1 MKQNTH
7 TTLYDNNMFVK
18 IPSIKENVSVVE
30 SFIEN
35 IGEKIKIEES
45 IYGNV
50 LVSVTEAVN
59 NAIVHGNKEDKNKKV
74 RLALKQ
80 NKKSVRFVV
89 EDEGVGFDFDSLPDP
104 TNPKNIEKVKGRGV
118 FLIRSLSDKTT
129 FKHGGRTVEMLFKL

>member
-1 MKQNTH
+1 
-7 TTLYDNNMFVK
+7 MFVK

-35 IGEKIKIEES
+35 VGEKIKIEET

-59 NAIVHGNKEDKNKKV
+59 NAIVHGNKEDKTKKV
-74 RLALKQ
+74 KLGLKK

-89 EDEGVGFDFDSLPDP
+89 EDEGVGFDYDNLPDP
-104 TNPKNIEKVKGRGV
+104 TNPKNLDKVKGRGI

-129 FKHGGRTVEMLFKL
+129 FKNGGRMIEMLFKL

>member
-1 MKQNTH
+1 
-7 TTLYDNNMFVK
+7 MFVK

-35 IGEKIKIEES
+35 VGEKIRIEET

-74 RLALKQ
+74 RLGIKQ
-80 NKKSVRFVV
+80 NKKSVRFIV
-89 EDEGVGFDFDSLPDP
+89 EDEGMGFDHNTLPDP
-104 TNPKNIEKVKGRGV
+104 TNPKNIEKVKGRGI
-118 FLIRSLSDKTT
+118 FLIKSLSDKTT
-129 FKHGGRTVEMLFKL
+129 FKQGGRVIEMLFKL

>member
-1 MKQNTH
+1 
-7 TTLYDNNMFVK
+7 MFVK

-35 IGEKIKIEES
+35 VGEKIRIEEA

-74 RLALKQ
+74 RLGLKQ
-80 NKKSVRFVV
+80 NKKSVRFIV
-89 EDEGVGFDFDSLPDP
+89 EDEGMGFDHNTLPDT
-104 TNPKNIEKVKGRGV
+104 TNPKNLEKVKGRGI
-118 FLIRSLSDKTT
+118 FLIKSLSDKTT
-129 FKHGGRTVEMLFKL
+129 FKQGGRVVEMLFKL

>member
-1 MKQNTH
+1 M
-7 TTLYDNNMFVK
+7 VVR

-35 IGEKIKIEES
+35 VGEKIQIEES

-74 RLALKQ
+74 KLELKK

-89 EDEGVGFDFDSLPDP
+89 EAVSYTHLTLP
-104 TNPKNIEKVKGRGV
+104 TKA
-118 FLIRSLSDKTT
+118 
-129 FKHGGRTVEMLFKL
+129 

>member
-1 MKQNTH
+1 
-7 TTLYDNNMFVK
+7 MFVK

-35 IGEKIKIEES
+35 VGEKIRIEEA

-74 RLALKQ
+74 KLGLKQ
-80 NKKSVRFVV
+80 NKKSVRFIV
-89 EDEGVGFDFDSLPDP
+89 EDEGMGFDHNTLPDP
-104 TNPKNIEKVKGRGV
+104 TNPKNLEKVKGRGI
-118 FLIRSLSDKTT
+118 FLIKSLSDKTT
-129 FKHGGRTVEMLFKL
+129 FKQGGRVVEMLFKL

>member
-1 MKQNTH
+1 
-7 TTLYDNNMFVK
+7 MFVK

-35 IGEKIKIEES
+35 VGEKIRIEET

-74 RLALKQ
+74 RLGLKQ
-80 NKKSVRFVV
+80 NKKSVRFIV
-89 EDEGVGFDFDSLPDP
+89 EDEGMGFDHNTLPDP
-104 TNPKNIEKVKGRGV
+104 TNPKNIEKVKGRGI
-118 FLIRSLSDKTT
+118 FLIKSLSDKTT
-129 FKHGGRTVEMLFKL
+129 FKQGGRVVEMLFKL

>member
-1 MKQNTH
+1 
-7 TTLYDNNMFVK
+7 MFVK

-35 IGEKIKIEES
+35 VGEKIRIEET

-80 NKKSVRFVV
+80 NKKSVRFIV
-89 EDEGVGFDFDSLPDP
+89 EDEGMGFDHNTLPDP
-104 TNPKNIEKVKGRGV
+104 TNPKNLEKVKGRGI
-118 FLIRSLSDKTT
+118 FLIKSLSDKTT
-129 FKHGGRTVEMLFKL
+129 FKQGGRIVEMLFKL

>member
-1 MKQNTH
+1 
-7 TTLYDNNMFVK
+7 MFVK

-35 IGEKIKIEES
+35 VGEKIRIEEA

-74 RLALKQ
+74 RLGIKQ
-80 NKKSVRFVV
+80 NKKSVRFIV
-89 EDEGVGFDFDSLPDP
+89 EDEGMGFDHNTLPDP
-104 TNPKNIEKVKGRGV
+104 TNPKNIEKVKGRGI
-118 FLIRSLSDKTT
+118 FLIKSLSDKTT
-129 FKHGGRTVEMLFKL
+129 FKQGGRVVEMLFKL

>member
-1 MKQNTH
+1 
-7 TTLYDNNMFVK
+7 MFVK

-35 IGEKIKIEES
+35 IGEKIRIEEA

-74 RLALKQ
+74 RLGLKQ
-80 NKKSVRFVV
+80 NKKSVRFIV
-89 EDEGVGFDFDSLPDP
+89 EDEGMGFDHNTLPDP
-104 TNPKNIEKVKGRGV
+104 TNPKNLEKVKGRGI
-118 FLIRSLSDKTT
+118 FLIKSLSDKTT
-129 FKHGGRTVEMLFKL
+129 FKQNGRVVEMLFKL

>member
-1 MKQNTH
+1 
-7 TTLYDNNMFVK
+7 MFVK

-30 SFIEN
+30 SFIDN
-35 IGEKIKIEES
+35 VGEKIKIQEA

-74 RLALKQ
+74 RLGLKQ

-89 EDEGVGFDFDSLPDP
+89 EDEGVGFDYNNLPDP
-104 TNPKNIEKVKGRGV
+104 TNPKNIDKVKGRGI
-118 FLIRSLSDKTT
+118 FLIKSLSDKTT
-129 FKHGGRTVEMLFKL
+129 FKRGGRVVEMLFKL

>member
-1 MKQNTH
+1 M
-7 TTLYDNNMFVK
+7 VVR

-35 IGEKIKIEES
+35 VGEKIQIEES

-74 RLALKQ
+74 KLELKK

-89 EDEGVGFDFDSLPDP
+89 EDEGVGFDHENLPDP
-104 TNPKNIEKVKGRGV
+104 TNPKNIDKVKGRGV
-118 FLIRSLSDKTT
+118 FLIKSLSDK
-129 FKHGGRTVEMLFKL
+129 KKYKKGGRAVEMLFKLK

>member
-1 MKQNTH
+1 
-7 TTLYDNNMFVK
+7 MFVK

-35 IGEKIKIEES
+35 VGEKTRIKEA

-74 RLALKQ
+74 RLGLKQ
-80 NKKSVRFVV
+80 NKKSVRFIV
-89 EDEGVGFDFDSLPDP
+89 EDEGMGFDHNTLPDP
-104 TNPKNIEKVKGRGV
+104 TNPKNIEKVKGRGI
-118 FLIRSLSDKTT
+118 FLIKSLSDKTT
-129 FKHGGRTVEMLFKL
+129 FKQGGRVVEMLFKL

>member
-1 MKQNTH
+1 
-7 TTLYDNNMFVK
+7 MFVK

-35 IGEKIKIEES
+35 VGEKIRIEET

-74 RLALKQ
+74 RLGLKQ
-80 NKKSVRFVV
+80 NKRSVRFIV
-89 EDEGVGFDFDSLPDP
+89 EDEGMGFDHNTLPDP
-104 TNPKNIEKVKGRGV
+104 TNPKNIEKVKGRGI
-118 FLIRSLSDKTT
+118 FLIKSLSDKTT
-129 FKHGGRTVEMLFKL
+129 FKQGGRVVEMLFKL

>member
-1 MKQNTH
+1 
-7 TTLYDNNMFVK
+7 MFVK

-35 IGEKIKIEES
+35 VGEKIKIEES

-59 NAIVHGNKEDKNKKV
+59 NAIVHGNKEDKTKKV
-74 RLALKQ
+74 RLGLKK

-89 EDEGVGFDFDSLPDP
+89 EDEGAGFDYDNLPDP
-104 TNPKNIEKVKGRGV
+104 TRPKNLDKVKGRGI
-118 FLIRSLSDKTT
+118 FLIKSLSDKTT
-129 FKHGGRTVEMLFKL
+129 FKNGGRMIEMLFKL

>member
-1 MKQNTH
+1 
-7 TTLYDNNMFVK
+7 MFVK

-35 IGEKIKIEES
+35 VGEKIRIEET

-74 RLALKQ
+74 RLGLKQ
-80 NKKSVRFVV
+80 NKKSVRFIV
-89 EDEGVGFDFDSLPDP
+89 EDEGVGFDHNTLPDP
-104 TNPKNIEKVKGRGV
+104 TNPKNLEKLKGRGI
-118 FLIRSLSDKTT
+118 FLIKSLSDKTT
-129 FKHGGRTVEMLFKL
+129 FKQGGRVVEMLFKL

>member
-1 MKQNTH
+1 
-7 TTLYDNNMFVK
+7 MFVK

-35 IGEKIKIEES
+35 VGEKIRIEEA

-74 RLALKQ
+74 RLGLKQ
-80 NKKSVRFVV
+80 NKKSIRFII
-89 EDEGVGFDFDSLPDP
+89 EDEGMGFDHNTLPDP
-104 TNPKNIEKVKGRGV
+104 TNPKNLEKVKGRGI
-118 FLIRSLSDKTT
+118 FLIKSLSDKTT
-129 FKHGGRTVEMLFKL
+129 FKKGGRVVEMLFKL

>member
-1 MKQNTH
+1 
-7 TTLYDNNMFVK
+7 MFVK

-35 IGEKIKIEES
+35 IGEKIRIEEA

-74 RLALKQ
+74 RLGLKQ
-80 NKKSVRFVV
+80 NKKSVRFIV
-89 EDEGVGFDFDSLPDP
+89 EDEGMGFDHNTLPDP
-104 TNPKNIEKVKGRGV
+104 TNPKNIEKVKGRGI
-118 FLIRSLSDKTT
+118 FLIKSLSDKTT
-129 FKHGGRTVEMLFKL
+129 FKQNGRVVEMLFKL

>member
-1 MKQNTH
+1 
-7 TTLYDNNMFVK
+7 MFVK

-35 IGEKIKIEES
+35 VGEKIRIEET

-74 RLALKQ
+74 RLSLKQ

-89 EDEGVGFDFDSLPDP
+89 EDEGMGFDHNTLPDP
-104 TNPKNIEKVKGRGV
+104 TNPKNIEKVKGRGI
-118 FLIRSLSDKTT
+118 FLIKSLSDKTT
-129 FKHGGRTVEMLFKL
+129 FKQGGRVVEMLFKL

>member
-1 MKQNTH
+1 
-7 TTLYDNNMFVK
+7 MFVK

-35 IGEKIKIEES
+35 VGEKIRIEET

-74 RLALKQ
+74 RLGLKQ
-80 NKKSVRFVV
+80 NKKSVRFIV
-89 EDEGVGFDFDSLPDP
+89 EDEGMGFDHNTLPDP
-104 TNPKNIEKVKGRGV
+104 TNPKNIDRVKGRGI
-118 FLIRSLSDKTT
+118 FLIKSLSDKTT
-129 FKHGGRTVEMLFKL
+129 FKQGGRVVEMLFKL

>member
-1 MKQNTH
+1 
-7 TTLYDNNMFVK
+7 MFVK

-35 IGEKIKIEES
+35 VGEKIRIEET

-74 RLALKQ
+74 RLGLKQ
-80 NKKSVRFVV
+80 NKKSVRFIV
-89 EDEGVGFDFDSLPDP
+89 EDEGMGFDHNTLPDP
-104 TNPKNIEKVKGRGV
+104 TNPKNIEKVKGRGI
-118 FLIRSLSDKTT
+118 FLIKSLSDKTT
-129 FKHGGRTVEMLFKL
+129 FKEGGRVVEMLFKL

>member
-1 MKQNTH
+1 
-7 TTLYDNNMFVK
+7 MFVK

-35 IGEKIKIEES
+35 VGEKIRIEET

-74 RLALKQ
+74 RLGLKQ
-80 NKKSVRFVV
+80 NKKSVRFIV
-89 EDEGVGFDFDSLPDP
+89 EDEGMGFDHNTLPDP
-104 TNPKNIEKVKGRGV
+104 TNPKNIEKVKGRGI
-118 FLIRSLSDKTT
+118 FLIKNLSDKTT
-129 FKHGGRTVEMLFKL
+129 FKQGGRVVEMLFKL

>member
-1 MKQNTH
+1 
-7 TTLYDNNMFVK
+7 MFVK

-30 SFIEN
+30 SFIDN
-35 IGEKIKIEES
+35 VGEKIKIQEA

-74 RLALKQ
+74 RLGLKQ

-89 EDEGVGFDFDSLPDP
+89 EDEGIGFDYNNLPDP
-104 TNPKNIEKVKGRGV
+104 TNPKNLDKVKGRGI
-118 FLIRSLSDKTT
+118 FLIKSLSDKTT
-129 FKHGGRTVEMLFKL
+129 FKRGGRVVEMLFKL

>member
-1 MKQNTH
+1 
-7 TTLYDNNMFVK
+7 MFVK

-35 IGEKIKIEES
+35 VGEKIRIEET

-74 RLALKQ
+74 KLGLKQ
-80 NKKSVRFVV
+80 NKKSVRFIV
-89 EDEGVGFDFDSLPDP
+89 EDEGMGFDYNTLPDP
-104 TNPKNIEKVKGRGV
+104 TNPKNIEKVKGRGI
-118 FLIRSLSDKTT
+118 FLIKSLSDKTT
-129 FKHGGRTVEMLFKL
+129 FKQGGRVVEMLFKL